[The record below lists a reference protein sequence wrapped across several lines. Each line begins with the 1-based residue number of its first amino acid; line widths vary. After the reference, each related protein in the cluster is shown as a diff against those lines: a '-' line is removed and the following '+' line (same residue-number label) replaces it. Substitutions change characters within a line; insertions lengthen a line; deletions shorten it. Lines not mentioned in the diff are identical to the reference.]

1 MGEISLDSHHQP
13 NNLDKLDLKQ
23 ASTLDCPLECSLD
36 WRNNSYGRKL
46 ALRAS
51 LRYTAED
58 DQWQINH
65 SSLRDRNKYMFN
77 RELFSEV
84 RFLVG
89 RADKTSIPAHRYIL
103 AISSP
108 VFSSLFYAF
117 GALQLEQTTREQVKS
132 DEKKNHLMRTYI
144 TRLPC
149 K

>member
-1 MGEISLDSHHQP
+1 MGEMSVDSHHQH
-13 NNLDKLDLKQ
+13 NNLDKLNLRQTSK
-23 ASTLDCPLECSLD
+23 LDCPLECSLD
-36 WRNNSYGRKL
+36 WRNNSYGSKL

-51 LRYTAED
+51 LRYTGED

-77 RELFSEV
+77 RELFSDV

-108 VFSSLFYAF
+108 VFSSLFYSF

-132 DEKKNHLMRTYI
+132 DEKNI
-144 TRLPC
+144 
-149 K
+149 